1 MPYKEDILQM
11 LFKAYFD
18 ARKHKRN
25 KQSQLEFEL
34 HLEQNIFDLYDSI
47 VNKTYTPGTS
57 ICFVV
62 NKPVK
67 REIFAANFR
76 DRVVHHFIFN
86 ILNPLAEKIL
96 LHDVY
101 SCRKGKGT
109 LFGINRA
116 YSQMQSCSNNFKE
129 KAFVLKLDI
138 AGYFMNINKELL
150 FNKITNIID
159 QNELFLPIQANLLK
173 YLVSENIYHN
183 PTKDCVFQS
192 HKSEW
197 TNLPKNKSLFGTHQ
211 NCGLPIGNL
220 TSQLYG
226 NLYLNDFD
234 HYIKKELGIKH
245 YGRYV
250 DDFYLFHVDKII
262 LLSAIEKIKQ
272 RLLRIDLLKLHPK
285 KIHLQNIKNGFSFLG
300 IYILP
305 YRKYIGKRIKA
316 GLFNSLF
323 KINSGYFS
331 SLNLELERLQS
342 YTSNLIHHNCFQLR
356 KEIDLLLLF
365 ALSKHNYSHLKTT
378 IQ

>member
-1 MPYKEDILQM
+1 MKYKEDILQM

-25 KQSQLEFEL
+25 KQSQLVFEL
-34 HLEQNIFDLYDSI
+34 HLEENIFNLYEEI
-47 VNKTYTPGTS
+47 VNKTYTPGIS

-76 DRVVHHFIFN
+76 DRVVHHFIYN
-86 ILNPLAEKIL
+86 ILYPFTEKVL

-101 SCRKGKGT
+101 SCRKQKGT

-116 YSQMQSCSNNFKE
+116 YSQMQSCSNNFKT
-129 KAFVLKLDI
+129 KTYVLKLDI
-138 AGYFMNINKELL
+138 AGYFMNINKKLL
-150 FNKITNIID
+150 YQKITQIID
-159 QNELFLPIQANLLK
+159 RNELFLPIQSNLLK
-173 YLVSENIYHN
+173 YLVSKNIYHN

-197 TNLPKNKSLFGTHQ
+197 IKLPKNKSLFGTSQ

-226 NLYLNDFD
+226 NVYLNDFD

-250 DDFYLFHVDKII
+250 DDFYLFHTNKIT
-262 LLSAIEKIKQ
+262 LLNAIEKIKQ
-272 RLLRIDLLKLHPK
+272 RLLLKEKLYLHPK
-285 KIHLQNIKNGFSFLG
+285 KIYLQNIKNGFSFLG

-305 YRKYIGKRIKA
+305 YRKYIGKRIKT
-316 GLFNSLF
+316 GLYNSLLN
-323 KINSGYFS
+323 INDVNFS
-331 SLNLELERLQS
+331 FLELELERLQS
-342 YTSNLIHHNCFQLR
+342 YTSILKHHNCFYLR
-356 KEIDLLLLF
+356 KKIDLLLVF
-365 ALSKHNYSHLKTT
+365 ALSKYNYSHLK
-378 IQ
+378 IQNL